1 MFFNFQKYYR
11 LKIPKKAIF
20 IDVGANKGEWS
31 KKILKKY
38 NQCFI
43 YVVEPIKNITKIDN
57 KRIKLINLAVDIKIK
72 KNVSFYIT
80 KKNVT
85 SSLLAQNRT
94 IIDKFKT
101 FKSKNGLI
109 HKKQDYDITKKIKTE
124 TITLK
129 KLCELNKLK
138 SIHYLKIDAE
148 GNDLNVLKSLGNKI
162 KDLWGFELETWNSKN
177 TLWKKQKWL
186 DECLDFIEKNNFS
199 VVHKI
204 IHGKGKT
211 TDLICVN
218 NKILKI

>member
-109 HKKQDYDITKKIKTE
+109 HKRQDYDITKKIKTE

>member
-11 LKIPKKAIF
+11 FKIPKKAIF

-43 YVVEPIKNITKIDN
+43 YAVEPIKNITKINN

-94 IIDKFKT
+94 IIDQFKT

-109 HKKQDYDITKKIKTE
+109 HKRQDYDITKKIKTE

-129 KLCELNKLK
+129 KLCEF
-138 SIHYLKIDAE
+138 
-148 GNDLNVLKSLGNKI
+148 NKI
-162 KDLWGFELETWNSKN
+162 KSNSLFKN
-177 TLWKKQKWL
+177 
-186 DECLDFIEKNNFS
+186 
-199 VVHKI
+199 
-204 IHGKGKT
+204 
-211 TDLICVN
+211 
-218 NKILKI
+218 